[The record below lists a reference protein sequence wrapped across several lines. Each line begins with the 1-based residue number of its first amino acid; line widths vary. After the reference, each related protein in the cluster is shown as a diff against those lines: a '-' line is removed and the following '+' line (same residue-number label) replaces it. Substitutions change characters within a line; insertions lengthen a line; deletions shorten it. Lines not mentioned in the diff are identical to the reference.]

1 MESNLIN
8 AYERSQAEERGS
20 GARQLG
26 SGLRPHYLARG
37 RGWTRVAAAGGSAPS
52 SPASDAGAIKVEQST
67 ESRSQYRVP
76 PTEGE
81 AKSN

>member
-1 MESNLIN
+1 MTSVESNLIN

-37 RGWTRVAAAGGSAPS
+37 RGWTRAWPLQAARPER
-52 SPASDAGAIKVEQST
+52 P
-67 ESRSQYRVP
+67 RL
-76 PTEGE
+76 
-81 AKSN
+81 